1 MPHFGYLFGTLYKCH
16 FLLFMTDSFFLLL
29 LDLSYDDI
37 ALLRIEYM
45 LELVVLASILLFL
58 PLFEVI
64 FLLKARVE
72 LNVLVILIV
81 LLVFYFLLL
90 IHDSIR

>member
-1 MPHFGYLFGTLYKCH
+1 MPHFGYLLGTLCKSH
-16 FLLFMTDSFFLLL
+16 LLLFITNSFFLLL

-45 LELVVLASILLFL
+45 QELVAFVLIRLFHH
-58 PLFEVI
+58 LFEEI
-64 FLLKARVE
+64 FQVKAMVE
-72 LNVLVILIV
+72 LYVLVILIV
-81 LLVFYFLLL
+81 LLIFYSLLL

>member
-1 MPHFGYLFGTLYKCH
+1 
-16 FLLFMTDSFFLLL
+16 MTDSFFLLL

-45 LELVVLASILLFL
+45 LEQAVLASILLFL

-81 LLVFYFLLL
+81 LLIFYFLLL

>member
-1 MPHFGYLFGTLYKCH
+1 
-16 FLLFMTDSFFLLL
+16 MTDSFFLLL

-45 LELVVLASILLFL
+45 LEQDVLASILLFL

-81 LLVFYFLLL
+81 LLIFYSLLL

>member
-45 LELVVLASILLFL
+45 QELVALVLIRLFHH
-58 PLFEVI
+58 LFEEI
-64 FLLKARVE
+64 FQVKAMVE
-72 LNVLVILIV
+72 LYVLVILIV
-81 LLVFYFLLL
+81 LLIFYSLLL
-90 IHDSIR
+90 IHDSIS